1 MTIETKEFNEND
13 NIDSCKTR
21 RYTAKVDYDNADD
34 KVKSLRYWV
43 EEVNICEN
51 TTEPSVEFSIS
62 ENEIKTSDEVDD
74 SVVKITGNFSKYLSV
89 LNQRLIT
96 DTTKVS
102 EAMALVISQILDDL
116 SREISTRSF
125 RKIRLEADDIVL
137 DARDDG
143 LAIDIANTN
152 ILMFG
157 GKEDYVNEKASIE
170 SYLPFVLLAILQ
182 KASPEPLK

>member
-1 MTIETKEFNEND
+1 MAIETKEFNEND
-13 NIDSCKTR
+13 NIDSCKIR
-21 RYTAKVDYDNADD
+21 RYTAKVDYDNTDD
-34 KVKSLRYWV
+34 KIKSLRYWID
-43 EEVNICEN
+43 EVNICEN
-51 TTEPSVEFSIS
+51 TTETVIEFSIS
-62 ENEIKTSDEVDD
+62 ENEIKSSDEVND

-102 EAMALVISQILDDL
+102 ETMALVISQLLDDL
-116 SREISTRSF
+116 SSEISTRRF

-143 LAIDIANTN
+143 LAVSIAGAD

-157 GKEDYVNEKASIE
+157 GKEDYVNERASID
-170 SYLPFVLLAILQ
+170 SYLPFVLLSILQ